1 MFGLFTSKT
10 HQNKETDRVD
20 PVLFGAFDLLDTSI
34 MITNNDSEII
44 FLNSAIKKLFDEHNA
59 SIQSVFPGFNAK
71 ELIGKKID
79 SLYPKPRRQKE
90 RIETTQESQIETISL
105 ADAHFNLNAKPM
117 LNEKG
122 KQLGTLIVWGDARR
136 ELEYK
141 SQIAAIN
148 HSQAVIH
155 FDLSGMILD
164 ANEKFLSLMD
174 YTLDEIKGK
183 HHRMFCEKNFSESE
197 EYAAFWQRLKEGRF
211 QAAQYRRIG
220 KNGKR
225 VWIEASYNPIL
236 DMNGVPYMVT
246 KFATDLTP
254 RKEENQKLA
263 NDFEH
268 NVKSLVE
275 TVAAS
280 SEHVR
285 DTAEGLSKSAIQTE
299 NQSIMVD
306 RTTEELSKAIN
317 EVSSQVN
324 NAVNVVERT
333 TEQVQA
339 AKALVANLVQAATKV
354 SEVTALI
361 SVIANQTNL
370 LALNA
375 TIEAARAGEAGKG
388 FGVVAG
394 EVKNLANETSK
405 ATKEIDVQIRAMQ
418 DASKKAAEAIG
429 EIPRM
434 MEEVSSISRAISSA
448 VEEQSAATEESSYNI
463 NCVLNAAR
471 ETGTHSNDLLDTATD
486 LSSQCIQLQE
496 RVSLFLNLVRNM

>member
-1 MFGLFTSKT
+1 MFDFFTSKT
-10 HQNKETDRVD
+10 PEIKEIDRID
-20 PVLFGAFDLLDTSI
+20 PVLLSALDLLDSSI
-34 MITNNDSEII
+34 MVTNNDFEIVFI
-44 FLNSAIKKLFDEHNA
+44 NPAIRSLFNEHKN
-59 SIQSVFPGFNAK
+59 SIQSAFPGFNTND
-71 ELIGKKID
+71 LIGTKID
-79 SLYPKPRRQKE
+79 SLHPNPRRPRE
-90 RIETTQESQIETISL
+90 LIETLQASQCATIHL

-117 LNEKG
+117 LNESG
-122 KQLGTLIVWGDARR
+122 KQRGMLIVWTDARK
-136 ELEYK
+136 ELEHK

-155 FDLSGMILD
+155 FDLGGKILD
-164 ANEKFLSLMD
+164 ANEKFLKLME
-174 YTLDEIKGK
+174 YRLEEIKGK
-183 HHRMFCEKNFSESE
+183 HHSMFCDEQFSASE
-197 EYAAFWQRLKEGRF
+197 AYAAFWQRLKEGRF
-211 QAAQYRRIG
+211 QAAQYQRIG

-236 DMNGVPYMVT
+236 DMKGVPYMVT

-254 RKEENQKLA
+254 RKAENQKLA
-263 NDFEH
+263 SDFEN

-285 DTAEGLSKSAIQTE
+285 ETAEGLSTAAVQTE

-306 RTTEELSKAIN
+306 RTTVELSKAIN
-317 EVSSQVN
+317 EVSSQVTS
-324 NAVNVVERT
+324 AVNVVERT
-333 TEQVQA
+333 TEKVQA
-339 AKALVANLVQAATKV
+339 AKVLVANLVQAATKV

-405 ATKEIDVQIRAMQ
+405 ATKEIDLQIRSMQ
-418 DASKKAAEAIG
+418 EASKKAAEAIG

-434 MEEVSSISRAISSA
+434 MEEVSTISRAISSA

-471 ETGTHSNDLLDTATD
+471 ETGKHSNDLLDTATD
-486 LSSQCIQLQE
+486 LSNQCIQLQE
-496 RVSLFLNLVRNM
+496 RVSMFLNVVRNM